1 MDAFLKL
8 AHERYSCRKIRRDRA
23 VEHEKIE
30 AIVEAA
36 LAAPTAVNLQAWR
49 IWAIEDPDAMAKVV
63 ETSDFDYGGTA
74 MLVLGV
80 REDEAWVRKDDDW
93 NLADLDGGIVGA
105 HIVLAIQSLGL
116 ATTWIGKFHPDALV
130 ERFPQMAG
138 CRLVGLFPLGYAA
151 DDAKPAP
158 RHEQNRGSEIVEWL

>member
-8 AHERYSCRKIRRDRA
+8 AHERYSCRKIRRDKA

-80 REDEAWVRKDDDW
+80 REDEAWVRKDDGW

-105 HIVLAIQSLGL
+105 HIVLGDRRVALAAQSK
-116 ATTWIGKFHPDALV
+116 IGCSANV
-130 ERFPQMAG
+130 
-138 CRLVGLFPLGYAA
+138 
-151 DDAKPAP
+151 P
-158 RHEQNRGSEIVEWL
+158 RGAFAHT

>member
-116 ATTWIGKFHPDALV
+116 ATTWIGKFHPDKLV

-138 CRLVGLFPLGYAA
+138 CRLVGLFPLGYAE

-158 RHEQNRGSEIVEWL
+158 RHEQNRGSDIVEWL